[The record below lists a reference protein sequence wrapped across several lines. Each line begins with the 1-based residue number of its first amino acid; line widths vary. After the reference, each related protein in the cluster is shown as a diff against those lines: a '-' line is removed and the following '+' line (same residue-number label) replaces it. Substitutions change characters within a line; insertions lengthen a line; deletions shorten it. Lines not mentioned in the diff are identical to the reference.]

1 MKSRRMILS
10 IFWIVLGTALFGSS
24 MAGLIGDYW
33 SGMGGGFIGVGI
45 AQLVRNI
52 RYLCNDSYREKVDT
66 ANADER
72 NRYLSMKAWS
82 WAGYLF
88 VMAAAVAT
96 VVFQLLGRQELSM
109 AAAFGVALIV
119 LFYWVSYLLLQKKY

>member
-33 SGMGGGFIGVGI
+33 SGMGGGFFGGGI

-52 RYLCNDSYREKVDT
+52 R
-66 ANADER
+66 
-72 NRYLSMKAWS
+72 
-82 WAGYLF
+82 
-88 VMAAAVAT
+88 
-96 VVFQLLGRQELSM
+96 
-109 AAAFGVALIV
+109 
-119 LFYWVSYLLLQKKY
+119 

>member
-1 MKSRRMILS
+1 
-10 IFWIVLGTALFGSS
+10 
-24 MAGLIGDYW
+24 
-33 SGMGGGFIGVGI
+33 
-45 AQLVRNI
+45 
-52 RYLCNDSYREKVDT
+52 
-66 ANADER
+66 
-72 NRYLSMKAWS
+72 MKAWS

>member
-1 MKSRRMILS
+1 
-10 IFWIVLGTALFGSS
+10 

-52 RYLCNDSYREKVDT
+52 RYLSNDSYREKVDT

-96 VVFQLLGRQELSM
+96 VVFQLLGKQELSM
-109 AAAFGVALIV
+109 AAGFGVALIV
-119 LFYWVSYLLLQKKY
+119 LFYWVSYLFLQKKY

>member
-1 MKSRRMILS
+1 MKNRRMILS
-10 IFWIVLGTALFGSS
+10 IFWIVLGAVLFGCSL
-24 MAGLIGDYW
+24 AGQISDYW

-45 AQLVRNI
+45 MQLVRNI
-52 RYLCNDSYREKVDT
+52 RYLRNDSYREQVDT

-72 NRYLSMKAWS
+72 NRFLSMKAWS

-96 VVFQLLGRQELSM
+96 VVFQLLGKQELSM
-109 AAAFGVALIV
+109 AAGFGVALIV
-119 LFYWVSYLLLQKKY
+119 LFYWVSYLFLRKKY